1 MHLQR
6 TPFQQRPL
14 LSCSFLP
21 FDVYSVS
28 LQTEN
33 HWRLKELYY
42 ADQIP
47 HLIILIT
54 NAQKMVIG
62 VSKSKRLTKNTF
74 RQESASICP
83 YEFCMKSRMPEMPQL
98 TAHCLW
104 HSFDLSLFLPLHHL
118 TASTNLVDHSA
129 LSIISIRV
137 ITRNQDLQSRN
148 VFERQQKK
156 KKAYRFPFVVPFLI
170 ARRVAVQE
178 RCSHSNSRQYRRSS
192 HTAYYHG
199 KRHRCLELLPFLL
212 YLFDQAPILARKT
225 SYLQIS
231 ITMP

>member
-33 HWRLKELYY
+33 QWRFKKLYH

-83 YEFCMKSRMPEMPQL
+83 YEFCMKWRMPEMPQL

-104 HSFDLSLFLPLHHL
+104 QSFDLSLFLPLHQL
-118 TASTNLVDHSA
+118 TASTNLIDHSA

-137 ITRNQDLQSRN
+137 ITRNQELQSRN
-148 VFERQQKK
+148 VFQRQQEK

-178 RCSHSNSRQYRRSS
+178 RCSHSNSR
-192 HTAYYHG
+192 
-199 KRHRCLELLPFLL
+199 
-212 YLFDQAPILARKT
+212 
-225 SYLQIS
+225 
-231 ITMP
+231 